1 MKIPDVSIN
10 AGGGAKL
17 RSDITSKMIAF
28 CNQSVCWHSAT
39 PLHAVTLHGW
49 VAVSLKGFRLAN
61 WLKVGSF
68 YSNRLQFSEH
78 FNMTYPP
85 SKMFPNAPLWGPNF
99 IHLWTEWNTWLWQFK
114 TVARCFYTS
123 ICEKCCNGEI
133 VPCTLGALWICFI
146 RWFPFGTGVTRNCYL
161 VCHRSEGETRAVLNG
176 SRKVQFWQLGKRP
189 ETF

>member
-17 RSDITSKMIAF
+17 RSDLTSKMIAF

-114 TVARCFYTS
+114 
-123 ICEKCCNGEI
+123 KLW
-133 VPCTLGALWICFI
+133 LGAFIQAFVKSAAMERLFPAHLELCESLFHKMIPLWDRSDTQLLPRLPLER
-146 RWFPFGTGVTRNCYL
+146 RWNQSC
-161 VCHRSEGETRAVLNG
+161 A
-176 SRKVQFWQLGKRP
+176 
-189 ETF
+189 

>member
-85 SKMFPNAPLWGPNF
+85 PPKCFRTHHCEGQILYISGLNETHDFDNLKLWLGAFIQAFVKSAAMERLFPAHLELCESLFHKMIPLWDRSDTQLLPR
-99 IHLWTEWNTWLWQFK
+99 LPPERRWNQSC
-114 TVARCFYTS
+114 A
-123 ICEKCCNGEI
+123 
-133 VPCTLGALWICFI
+133 
-146 RWFPFGTGVTRNCYL
+146 
-161 VCHRSEGETRAVLNG
+161 
-176 SRKVQFWQLGKRP
+176 
-189 ETF
+189 